1 MARPAERP
9 TGAGPGIESLRVP
22 TRGCLGFGRQHRPGL
37 RKSDRL
43 AHGAY
48 TRGCPLR
55 ADRDANSA
63 VAEGGRGMVCGRH
76 PYVGPSRGR
85 TRTFQ
90 PDRKAP
96 PQPTRWAVRSRR
108 SHGYRSSRCAV
119 GRGRSRRPRR
129 VMLERQGKR
138 GGCPKARRNPRP
150 RGPWRLVGELGGSS
164 PRGTGALGPRR
175 PRSPQLMGL
184 PLTRRLCTAP
194 GVEAT
199 GLTHRNHVP
208 ARRGPQARNVPISAP

>member
-1 MARPAERP
+1 MS
-9 TGAGPGIESLRVP
+9 GPLRDRQVPGQASSRLRVP

-48 TRGCPLR
+48 TRGCPLG
-55 ADRDANSA
+55 ADRDASSA
-63 VAEGGRGMVCGRH
+63 GAEGGRGMVCGRH

-108 SHGYRSSRCAV
+108 SHGYRSGRWAV

-129 VMLERQGKR
+129 VMLERQGKG

-150 RGPWRLVGELGGSS
+150 RGPWRLVGELGGSKS
-164 PRGTGALGPRR
+164 ARIRGSRPSATEVTG
-175 PRSPQLMGL
+175 LMGL
-184 PLTRRLCTAP
+184 PSTRRMCAASGL
-194 GVEAT
+194 EAT
-199 GLTHRNHVP
+199 GLTRRDHVP
-208 ARRGPQARNVPISAP
+208 EGRGPQARNVPISAP